1 MRCAYSALMSGMLL
15 VPVSAA
21 ADVVFTPSVSMGY
34 KTVTFGAGEAEEVD
48 VDMPTMGLGVAATI
62 DRFTLQFNV
71 EQSIQDGDYQESS
84 EPLLINFL
92 VEDGSLVASERYEG
106 DVSRVDLNLTASFA
120 VLDRLSVFVGY
131 IDNTTEM
138 EDLDIRFFNDGGG
151 ELVLLDDFGAVIAL
165 GGSVEQNDSGAVAG
179 VRVVPLITEAGSLS
193 ATLGYAWLDTETDIT
208 VRARSV
214 NAAATSTTP
223 TSEADTTGISAS
235 VSWVG
240 PIPGV
245 ENLRYLGTLR
255 LNRFTQDEEAG
266 DINNDL
272 TYVGAGLLYS
282 L

>member
-1 MRCAYSALMSGMLL
+1 MRCAHSALLSGL
-15 VPVSAA
+15 VLIPLTASAE
-21 ADVVFTPSVSMGY
+21 VVFTPSVALGY

-48 VDMPTMGLGVAATI
+48 VGMPTMGLGFAASI
-62 DRFTLQFNV
+62 DRFTLQFNA
-71 EQSIQDGDYQESS
+71 EQSLRDGDYQESS
-84 EPLLINFL
+84 EPLLIDSL
-92 VEDGSLVASERYEG
+92 VDDSSLVAEERYEG
-106 DVSRVDLNLTASFA
+106 DVSRTDLNLTASFT
-120 VLDRLSVFVGY
+120 VVDRVSIFVGY

-138 EDLDIRFFNDGGG
+138 EDLNIRFFDDLGG
-151 ELVLLDDFGAVIAL
+151 ELVLLDDFGAIIAL

-179 VRVVPLITEAGSLS
+179 LRMVPLITQAGSLS
-193 ATLGYAWLDTETDIT
+193 TTLGYAWLDTETDVT

-214 NAAATSTTP
+214 NASATAPTP

-255 LNRFTQDEEAG
+255 LNRFTQEEEAG

>member
-1 MRCAYSALMSGMLL
+1 MRCAYSALVSGIFLL
-15 VPVSAA
+15 PVSAL
-21 ADVVFTPSVSMGY
+21 ADVAFTPSVSLGY

-48 VDMPTMGLGVAATI
+48 VDMPTMGLGFAASI
-62 DRFTLQFNV
+62 DRFTLQLNV
-71 EQSIQDGDYQESS
+71 EQSLKDGEYQETS
-84 EPLLINFL
+84 EPLLIDSL
-92 VEDGSLVASERYEG
+92 VEDGGVVAQERYEG
-106 DVSRVDLNLTASFA
+106 DVNRTDISFTASYS
-120 VLDRLSVFVGY
+120 VIDRLSIFVGY

-138 EDLDIRFFNDGGG
+138 DDLDIRFFDDAGG
-151 ELVLLDDFGAVIAL
+151 ELVLLDDFGSLIAL
-165 GGSVEQNDSGAVAG
+165 SGTVEQNDSGAVAG

-208 VRARSV
+208 LRARSE
-214 NAAATSTTP
+214 NAAATSPTP

-255 LNRFTQDEEAG
+255 LNRFTQEEEAG

-272 TYVGAGLLYS
+272 TYIGAGLLYS